1 MRSLCM
7 KTNYGWF
14 GEVLLSSL
22 FMAREK
28 KKKKKNE
35 TTFFFQQVEELA
47 KPLVA
52 QGHLSVP
59 NGNF

>member
-28 KKKKKNE
+28 KKKNE
-35 TTFFFQQVEELA
+35 TRFFFQQVEELA